1 MTQSTD
7 VFRTLEPEEV
17 RALFDEMRKEV
28 RPLYKQLE
36 AVAAASLKLRPV
48 FLGKQ
53 PVEKRYEMMRKAMA
67 LRINAES
74 AAELLATFFLE
85 RYSAD
90 VVELLDA
97 LGIEHEEGVL
107 KDNAPAEPSADKMK
121 KVVKKFIAGEKAVMR
136 RVLLKAFA
144 AQSAID
150 WPKLDALMFPT
161 EVPAKG

>member
-1 MTQSTD
+1 VTQSTD
-7 VFRTLEPEEV
+7 LFRTLDPEES

-36 AVAAASLKLRPV
+36 AVAAGSLKLRPV
-48 FLGKQ
+48 FLAKQ

-67 LRINAES
+67 LRANGEA

-85 RYSAD
+85 RYEKELVD
-90 VVELLDA
+90 LLD
-97 LGIEHEEGVL
+97 GFGVEHEEGVL
-107 KDNAPAEPSADKMK
+107 KAEAPPEPTAK
-121 KVVKKFIAGEKAVMR
+121 KIDAVVKKFQAGENPVMR

-150 WPKLDALMFPT
+150 WPKLDARMFPA
-161 EVPAKG
+161 EAAAKS

>member
-7 VFRTLEPEEV
+7 VFRTLDSEEA
-17 RALFDEMRKEV
+17 RALFDEMRQEV

-48 FLGKQ
+48 FLAKQ
-53 PVEKRYEMMRKAMA
+53 PVVKRYDMMRKAMA
-67 LRINAES
+67 LRVNAET

-85 RYSAD
+85 RYEKELVD
-90 VVELLDA
+90 LLDGF
-97 LGIEHEEGVL
+97 GIEHEEGVL
-107 KDNAPAEPSADKMK
+107 KDNAPAEPTAK
-121 KVVKKFIAGEKAVMR
+121 KIDSVVKKFQAGENPVMR

-150 WPKLDALMFPT
+150 WPRLDELVFPASAA
-161 EVPAKG
+161 AKS